1 MVTVESNEEHLL
13 NTLQTRNLV
22 EESPGLAH
30 ETISCAP
37 CPAILSIKMYQ
48 LIGLRKSPPPQI
60 VNLLFATTN
69 QNIELTILRRV
80 DLLKLINKYIL

>member
-48 LIGLRKSPPPQI
+48 LIGLRKPPPP
-60 VNLLFATTN
+60 
-69 QNIELTILRRV
+69 
-80 DLLKLINKYIL
+80 